1 VRLGLIGKKVSPE
14 VAHELLLKLLPD
26 DAQVIHDFHKDL
38 LRHGQRICV
47 YGVPHCW
54 ECPLTD
60 LCDYYQTV
68 VRPNEQSAAKPAPPK
83 GQ

>member
-1 VRLGLIGKKVSPE
+1 MHLPVDTHVHRVAGRLGLIGKKVSPE

-47 YGVPHCW
+47 YGSPAAG
-54 ECPLTD
+54 
-60 LCDYYQTV
+60 
-68 VRPNEQSAAKPAPPK
+68 SALLLICAITIRRW
-83 GQ
+83 

>member
-1 VRLGLIGKKVSPE
+1 MSVPLGLTGQKVTPE
-14 VAHELLLKLLPD
+14 VAHELLLALMPP
-26 DAQVIHDFHKDL
+26 DAQFIHNFHKDL

-47 YGVPHCW
+47 YGTPRCR

-68 VRPNEQSAAKPAPPK
+68 VRPKKQVTTE
-83 GQ
+83 